1 MTIDELRSAAAV
13 VRDATEE
20 GENTA
25 TRIGQLFL
33 DTVNTLC
40 NVSTNAIKGYVVISS
55 TSDLPTSPTTD
66 QQMKGYLLDTT
77 LYVWVG
83 TGGDTLDGKYQSAQL
98 KGEDGEK
105 GEKGD
110 SGVHQGDVVLV
121 NDLTTGGEG
130 NALSAE
136 MGKTL
141 KGLIDSKTIPIV
153 NDLTTG
159 GESSALSAEMG
170 KVLNER
176 TCPTETVSIPFDG
189 GGRYIARADGAVTN
203 NSGWVSTQYIEVN
216 EGDEFIYTGNPG
228 SVSKAVAGYEL
239 VDGQYV
245 FKKTLVDYGTSLKQD
260 VLIIIPSGIT
270 HIIAV
275 TQKTAESSSSF
286 TTQKS
291 SALSDVTD
299 NLGEIASTTLIQNF
313 VTGYYITNKGKIS
326 QGTSNS
332 KYALFDVE
340 IGDVIS
346 LYDYKAYG
354 SGGSSGEATI
364 SKQISDTE
372 FEVLLAKASDTYSL
386 ITYTATENMTI
397 AVSDYLGELRMLV
410 VRRNRTSMWD
420 ATTDGLAQTRNEI
433 EVRNEDI
440 DQYDIKFGYMFENIA
455 CIGDSMSRGT
465 LASGGSA
472 DVDNDGTGL
481 SSFGASWCS
490 FLAKRWG
497 CKSKYHYANS
507 GTTTYSWLNN
517 TKYGLGRLLADVAN
531 GKIYNAYF
539 IAYGHNDA
547 MTVGT
552 AQDDAAPV
560 TITEGVPSCPGG
572 YTFCAYYKAIINQI
586 RLKAP
591 HAMIFCLSEYD
602 GVMMYDKA
610 TYGQAVID
618 IAEWYYEQGDH
629 LVHHL
634 ETGGVPDAD
643 MGLGTHYSTVGYAYI
658 ARMVDKCANEVV
670 YAHRGDSEIKFF
682 GSYNTD
688 KTADSPLE

>member
-55 TSDLPTSPTTD
+55 TIDLPTSPTTE
-66 QQMKGYLLDTT
+66 QQMKGYLLGTT

-98 KGEDGEK
+98 KGEEGK
-105 GEKGD
+105 TGEKGD
-110 SGVHQGDVVLV
+110 SGVSLGDVVLV
-121 NDLTTGGEG
+121 NDLTTGGEV

-228 SVSKAVAGYEL
+228 SVSKAVAGYQL
-239 VDGQYV
+239 VDDQYV
-245 FKKTLVDYGTSLKQD
+245 FKKTFVDYGTSLKQD
-260 VLIIIPSGIT
+260 VLIIIPSDIT

-299 NLGEIASTTLIQNF
+299 NLGELASTTLIQNF
-313 VTGYYITNKGKIS
+313 VTGYYISKKGKIS

-340 IGDVIS
+340 IGDEIS
-346 LYDYKAYG
+346 LYDYTAYG
-354 SGGSSGEATI
+354 TSGNGEATI

-372 FEVLLAKASDTYSL
+372 FEVLLAKEAGTYSL
-386 ITYTATENMTI
+386 ITYTATDSMTI
-397 AVSDYLGELRMLV
+397 AVSSYRNMLRMLV
-410 VRRNRTSMWD
+410 VRRNKTTMWD
-420 ATTDGLAQTRNEI
+420 ATTDGLAQTRHEI
-433 EVRNEDI
+433 DARNVGI
-440 DQYDIKFGYMFENIA
+440 DQYDIKLGYMFENIA

-465 LASGGSA
+465 LSSGNTA

-507 GTTTYSWLNN
+507 GTSAYMWLNN
-517 TKYGLGRLLADVAN
+517 TMYGLGRMLTDTKV
-531 GKIYNAYF
+531 YNAYF
-539 IAYGHNDA
+539 IAYGHNDSES
-547 MTVGT
+547 VGSAT
-552 AQDDAAPV
+552 DEAAPV
-560 TITEGVPSCPGG
+560 TINDNVPSCPSG
-572 YTFCAYYKAIINQI
+572 YSFSAYYKAIINQI

-602 GVMMYDKA
+602 NVVKNSKT
-610 TYGQAVID
+610 TYRQAVID
-618 IAEWYYEQGDH
+618 VAEWYYEQGDH

-643 MGLGTHYSTVGYAYI
+643 MSLGTHYSTVGYAYI

-688 KTADSPLE
+688 KTADSPWE

>member
-33 DTVNTLC
+33 DTVNTLY

-66 QQMKGYLLDTT
+66 QQMKGYLLGTT

-98 KGEDGEK
+98 KGEDGK
-105 GEKGD
+105 TGEKGD
-110 SGVHQGDVVLV
+110 SGVHLGDVVLV

-159 GESSALSAEMG
+159 GESSALSAEQG

-176 TCPTETVSIPFDG
+176 TCPTATVSIPFDG
-189 GGRYIARADGAVTN
+189 GGRYIARADGSVTN

-228 SVSKAVAGYEL
+228 NVSNAVAGYEL
-239 VDGQYV
+239 VDDQYV
-245 FKKTLVDYGTSLKQD
+245 FKKTFVEYGPSLKQD

-286 TTQKS
+286 TTKKS

-299 NLGEIASTTLIQNF
+299 NLGELASTTLIQNF
-313 VTGYYITNKGKIS
+313 VTGYYISKKGKIS

-340 IGDVIS
+340 IGDEIS
-346 LYDYKAYG
+346 LYDYTAYG
-354 SGGSSGEATI
+354 TSGNGEATI

-372 FEVLLAKASDTYSL
+372 FDVLLAKEEGTYSL
-386 ITYTATENMTI
+386 ITYTATERMTI
-397 AVSDYLGELRMLV
+397 AVSDYRNKLRMLV
-410 VRRNRTSMWD
+410 VRRNKTTMWD

-440 DQYDIKFGYMFENIA
+440 DKYDIKLGYMFENIA

-465 LASGGSA
+465 LASGASA

-560 TITEGVPSCPGG
+560 TITEGVPSCPSG

-602 GVMMYDKA
+602 GVMKYSKT
-610 TYGQAVID
+610 TYRQAVID
-618 IAEWYYEQGDH
+618 VAEWYYEQGDH

-643 MGLGTHYSTVGYAYI
+643 MSLGTHYSTVGYAYI

-688 KTADSPLE
+688 KTADSPWE

>member
-40 NVSTNAIKGYVVISS
+40 NVSKNAIKGYVVIRS

-66 QQMKGYLLDTT
+66 QQMKGYLLGTT

-83 TGGDTLDGKYQSAQL
+83 TGGDTLGGKYQSAQL
-98 KGEDGEK
+98 KGEDGK
-105 GEKGD
+105 TGEKGD
-110 SGVHQGDVVLV
+110 SGVHLGDVVLV

-189 GGRYIARADGAVTN
+189 GGRYIARADGAVKN
-203 NSGWVSTQYIEVN
+203 HSDWVSTQYIEVN

-313 VTGYYITNKGKIS
+313 VTGYYISNKGKIS

-340 IGDVIS
+340 IGDEIS
-346 LYDYKAYG
+346 LYDYTAYG
-354 SGGSSGEATI
+354 TGGSSGEATI
-364 SKQISDTE
+364 SKQLSETD
-372 FEVLLAKASDTYSL
+372 FEVLLAKSSGTYSL
-386 ITYTATENMTI
+386 ITYTATESMTI
-397 AVSDYLGELRMLV
+397 AVSAYFDVLRMLV
-410 VRRNRTSMWD
+410 VRRNRTTMWD
-420 ATTDGLAQTRNEI
+420 ATTDGLAQTRHDIEAMNEEI
-433 EVRNEDI
+433 G
-440 DQYDIKFGYMFENIA
+440 QYDINLGYMFENIA

-465 LASGGSA
+465 LSSGDSA

-560 TITEGVPSCPGG
+560 TITEGVSSCPSG

-602 GVMMYDKA
+602 GVMKYSKT
-610 TYGQAVID
+610 TYRQAVID
-618 IAEWYYEQGDH
+618 VAEWYYEQGDH

-643 MGLGTHYSTVGYAYI
+643 MSLGTHYSTVGYAYI

-688 KTADSPLE
+688 KTADSPWE

>member
-1 MTIDELRSAAAV
+1 
-13 VRDATEE
+13 
-20 GENTA
+20 
-25 TRIGQLFL
+25 
-33 DTVNTLC
+33 
-40 NVSTNAIKGYVVISS
+40 
-55 TSDLPTSPTTD
+55 
-66 QQMKGYLLDTT
+66 
-77 LYVWVG
+77 
-83 TGGDTLDGKYQSAQL
+83 
-98 KGEDGEK
+98 
-105 GEKGD
+105 
-110 SGVHQGDVVLV
+110 
-121 NDLTTGGEG
+121 
-130 NALSAE
+130 
-136 MGKTL
+136 MGKNL
-141 KGLIDSKTIPIV
+141 KGLIDSKNIQIV

-159 GESSALSAEMG
+159 GEAIALSAEMG

-176 TCPTETVSIPFDG
+176 ICPTETVSIPFDG
-189 GGRYIARADGAVTN
+189 GGRYIARADGSVTN
-203 NSGWVSTQYIEVN
+203 HSNWVSTQYIEVN

-239 VDGQYV
+239 VEGQYV
-245 FKKTLVDYGTSLKQD
+245 YKNTFVDYGNSLNQD

-275 TQKTAESSSSF
+275 TQKSSESSSSF

-299 NLGEIASTTLIQNF
+299 NLGELASTTLIQNF
-313 VTGYYITNKGKIS
+313 VTGYYINNKGKIS

-340 IGDVIS
+340 IGDEIS
-346 LYDYKAYG
+346 LYDYTAYG
-354 SGGSSGEATI
+354 TSGNGEATI

-372 FEVLLAKASDTYSL
+372 FEVLLAKENGTYSL
-386 ITYTATENMTI
+386 ITYTATESMTI
-397 AVSDYLGELRMLV
+397 AVSAYRDLLRMLV
-410 VRRNRTSMWD
+410 VRRNKTSMWD

-440 DQYDIKFGYMFENIA
+440 DKYDIKLGYMFENIA

-465 LASGGSA
+465 LASGASA

-507 GTTTYSWLNN
+507 GTSAYMWLNN
-517 TKYGLGRLLADVAN
+517 TMYGLGRMLTDTKV
-531 GKIYNAYF
+531 YNAYF
-539 IAYGHNDA
+539 IAYGHNDSESVGSA
-547 MTVGT
+547 M
-552 AQDDAAPV
+552 DEAAPV
-560 TITEGVPSCPGG
+560 TINDNVPSCPSG
-572 YTFCAYYKAIINQI
+572 YSFSAYYKAIINQI

-602 GVMMYDKA
+602 GVMKNSKT
-610 TYGQAVID
+610 TYRQAVID
-618 IAEWYYEQGDH
+618 VAEWYYEQGDH

-643 MGLGTHYSTVGYAYI
+643 MSLGTHYSTVGYDYI

-670 YAHRGDSEIKFF
+670 YAHRCDSEIKFF

-688 KTADSPLE
+688 KTADSPWE

>member
-66 QQMKGYLLDTT
+66 QQMKGYLLGTT

-83 TGGDTLDGKYQSAQL
+83 TGGDTLEGKYQSAQL
-98 KGEDGEK
+98 KGEDGK
-105 GEKGD
+105 TGEKGD
-110 SGVHQGDVVLV
+110 SGVHLGDVVLV

-159 GESSALSAEMG
+159 GEASALSAEQG

-176 TCPTETVSIPFDG
+176 TCPTATVSIPFDG
-189 GGRYIARADGAVTN
+189 GGRYIARADGAVV
-203 NSGWVSTQYIEVN
+203 SHGSWVSTQYIEVN

-239 VDGQYV
+239 VDDQYV
-245 FKKTLVDYGTSLKQD
+245 FKKTFVDYGISLKQD

-286 TTQKS
+286 TTKKS

-299 NLGEIASTTLIQNF
+299 NLGELASTTLIQNF
-313 VTGYYITNKGKIS
+313 VTGYYISKKGKIS
-326 QGTSNS
+326 QGTSDS

-340 IGDVIS
+340 IGDEIS
-346 LYDYKAYG
+346 LYDYTAYG
-354 SGGSSGEATI
+354 TSGNGEATI

-372 FEVLLAKASDTYSL
+372 FDVLLAKEEGTYSL
-386 ITYTATENMTI
+386 ITYTATERMTI
-397 AVSDYLGELRMLV
+397 AVSDYRNKLRMLV
-410 VRRNRTSMWD
+410 VRRNKTTMWD
-420 ATTDGLAQTRNEI
+420 ATTDGLAQTRYEI

-440 DQYDIKFGYMFENIA
+440 DKYDIKLGYMFENIA

-465 LASGGSA
+465 LSSGNTA

-507 GTTTYSWLNN
+507 GTSAYMWLNN
-517 TKYGLGRLLADVAN
+517 TMYGLGRMLTDTKV
-531 GKIYNAYF
+531 YNAYF
-539 IAYGHNDA
+539 IAYGHNDSES
-547 MTVGT
+547 VGSAT
-552 AQDDAAPV
+552 DEAAPV
-560 TITEGVPSCPGG
+560 TINDNVPSCPSG
-572 YTFCAYYKAIINQI
+572 YSFSAYYKAIINQI

-602 GVMMYDKA
+602 NVVKNSKT
-610 TYGQAVID
+610 TYRQAVID
-618 IAEWYYEQGDH
+618 VAEWYYEQGDH

-643 MGLGTHYSTVGYAYI
+643 MSLGTHYSTVGYAYI

-688 KTADSPLE
+688 KTADSPWE

>member
-1 MTIDELRSAAAV
+1 MTALFTRKRYVSK
-13 VRDATEE
+13 VR
-20 GENTA
+20 
-25 TRIGQLFL
+25 
-33 DTVNTLC
+33 C
-40 NVSTNAIKGYVVISS
+40 
-55 TSDLPTSPTTD
+55 
-66 QQMKGYLLDTT
+66 
-77 LYVWVG
+77 
-83 TGGDTLDGKYQSAQL
+83 
-98 KGEDGEK
+98 
-105 GEKGD
+105 
-110 SGVHQGDVVLV
+110 
-121 NDLTTGGEG
+121 EG

-136 MGKTL
+136 MGK
-141 KGLIDSKTIPIV
+141 
-153 NDLTTG
+153 
-159 GESSALSAEMG
+159 
-170 KVLNER
+170 VLNDR
-176 TCPTETVSIPFDG
+176 TCPTATVSIPFDG
-189 GGRYIARADGAVTN
+189 GGRYIARADGAVKN

-216 EGDEFIYTGNPG
+216 EGDEFIYTGSPDG
-228 SVSKAVAGYEL
+228 VSKAVAGYEL

-245 FKKTLVDYGTSLKQD
+245 FKETLVDYGKLKQD

-275 TQKTAESSSSF
+275 TKKTAESSSSF

-291 SALSDVTD
+291 SALSEVTD
-299 NLGEIASTTLIQNF
+299 NLGEFASTMLIRNF
-313 VTGYYITNKGKIS
+313 VTGYYISNKGKIY
-326 QGTSNS
+326 QGGSDS
-332 KYALFDVE
+332 KYALIDVE
-340 IGDVIS
+340 RGDEIS
-346 LYDYKAYG
+346 LYDYTAYG
-354 SGGSSGEATI
+354 SNGEATI

-372 FEVLLAKASDTYSL
+372 FEALLIKEAGTYSH
-386 ITYTATENMTI
+386 ITYTATESMTI
-397 AVSDYLGELRMLV
+397 AVSAFRNELRMLV
-410 VRRNRTSMWD
+410 VRRNRKTMWD
-420 ATTDGLAQTRNEI
+420 ATTEGLAQTRHEI
-433 EVRNEDI
+433 EVRNVEI
-440 DQYDIKFGYMFENIA
+440 DQYDIKLGYMFENIA

-465 LASGGSA
+465 LGGDSA
-472 DVDNDGTGL
+472 NGTGL

-497 CKSKYHYANS
+497 CKSKFHYANS

-552 AQDDAAPV
+552 AQHEAAPV
-560 TITEGVPSCPGG
+560 TITEGVPSCPSG
-572 YTFCAYYKAIINQI
+572 YSFSAYYKAIINQI

-602 GVMMYDKA
+602 GVMKNA
-610 TYGQAVID
+610 KTTYRQAVID
-618 IAEWYYEQGDH
+618 VAEWYYEQGDH

-643 MGLGTHYSTVGYAYI
+643 MALGTHYSTVGYAYI

-688 KTADSPLE
+688 KTADSPWE

>member
-1 MTIDELRSAAAV
+1 MFSGKISKTDIV
-13 VRDATEE
+13 
-20 GENTA
+20 
-25 TRIGQLFL
+25 Q
-33 DTVNTLC
+33 
-40 NVSTNAIKGYVVISS
+40 STGTSTTSVMSQKAI
-55 TSDLPTSPTTD
+55 SD
-66 QQMKGYLLDTT
+66 
-77 LYVWVG
+77 
-83 TGGDTLDGKYQSAQL
+83 
-98 KGEDGEK
+98 
-105 GEKGD
+105 
-110 SGVHQGDVVLV
+110 
-121 NDLTTGGEG
+121 
-130 NALSAE
+130 ALS
-136 MGKTL
+136 K
-141 KGLIDSKTIPIV
+141 KVDNIDIPIV

-159 GESSALSAEMG
+159 GESSALSAEQG

-176 TCPTETVSIPFDG
+176 TCPTATVSIPFDG
-189 GGRYIARADGAVTN
+189 GGRYIARADGAVKN
-203 NSGWVSTQYIEVN
+203 HSAWVSTKYIEVN

-239 VDGQYV
+239 VDGKYV
-245 FKKTLVDYGTSLKQD
+245 YKKTLVDYGASLKQD

-286 TTQKS
+286 TTKKS

-299 NLGEIASTTLIQNF
+299 NLGELASTTLIQNF
-313 VTGYYITNKGKIS
+313 VTGYYISKKGKIS
-326 QGTSNS
+326 QGTSDS

-340 IGDVIS
+340 IGDEIS
-346 LYDYKAYG
+346 LYDYTAYG
-354 SGGSSGEATI
+354 TSGNGEATI

-372 FEVLLAKASDTYSL
+372 FDVLLAKEEGTYSL
-386 ITYTATENMTI
+386 ITYTATERMTI
-397 AVSDYLGELRMLV
+397 AVSDYINMLRMLV
-410 VRRNRTSMWD
+410 VRRNKTTMWD

-440 DQYDIKFGYMFENIA
+440 DKYDIKLGYMFENIA

-465 LASGGSA
+465 LSSGASA
-472 DVDNDGTGL
+472 DVDNNGTDL

-497 CKSKYHYANS
+497 CNSKFHYANS
-507 GTTTYSWLNN
+507 GTSAYMWLNN
-517 TKYGLGRLLADVAN
+517 TMYGLGRMLTDTKV
-531 GKIYNAYF
+531 YNAYF
-539 IAYGHNDA
+539 IAYGHNDSES
-547 MTVGT
+547 VGSAT
-552 AQDDAAPV
+552 DEAAPV
-560 TITEGVPSCPGG
+560 TINDNVPSCPSG
-572 YTFCAYYKAIINQI
+572 YSFSAYYKSIINQI

-602 GVMMYDKA
+602 GVMKNSKT
-610 TYGQAVID
+610 TYRQAVID
-618 IAEWYYEQGDH
+618 VAEWYYEQGDH

-643 MGLGTHYSTVGYAYI
+643 MSLGTHYSTVGYAYI

-688 KTADSPLE
+688 KTADSPWE

>member
-40 NVSTNAIKGYVVISS
+40 NVSTNAIKGYVVINS

-98 KGEDGEK
+98 KGEDGK
-105 GEKGD
+105 TGEKGD
-110 SGVHQGDVVLV
+110 SGVHLGDVVLV

-141 KGLIDSKTIPIV
+141 KGLIDSKTIHIV

-159 GESSALSAEMG
+159 GEASALSAEQG
-170 KVLNER
+170 KVLNES
-176 TCPTETVSIPFDG
+176 TCPTATVSIPFDG
-189 GGRYIARADGAVTN
+189 GGRYIARADGSVTN
-203 NSGWVSTQYIEVN
+203 HSGWVSTQYIEVN

-228 SVSKAVAGYEL
+228 NASNAVAGYEL
-239 VDGQYV
+239 VDDQYV
-245 FKKTLVDYGTSLKQD
+245 FKKTFVDYGNSLKQD

-286 TTQKS
+286 TTKKS

-299 NLGEIASTTLIQNF
+299 NLGELASTTLIQNF
-313 VTGYYITNKGKIS
+313 VTGYYISKKGKIS
-326 QGTSNS
+326 QGTSDS

-340 IGDVIS
+340 IGDEIS
-346 LYDYKAYG
+346 LYDYTAYG
-354 SGGSSGEATI
+354 TSGNGEATI

-372 FEVLLAKASDTYSL
+372 FDVLLAKEEGTYSL
-386 ITYTATENMTI
+386 ITYTATERMTI
-397 AVSDYLGELRMLV
+397 AVSDYRNKLRMLV
-410 VRRNRTSMWD
+410 VRRNKTTMWD

-440 DQYDIKFGYMFENIA
+440 DKYDIKLGYMFENIA

-465 LASGGSA
+465 LSSGNTA

-507 GTTTYSWLNN
+507 GTSAYMWLNN
-517 TKYGLGRLLADVAN
+517 TMYGLGRMLTDTKV
-531 GKIYNAYF
+531 YNAYF
-539 IAYGHNDA
+539 IAYGHNDSES
-547 MTVGT
+547 VGSAT
-552 AQDDAAPV
+552 DEAAPV
-560 TITEGVPSCPGG
+560 TINDNVPSCPSG
-572 YTFCAYYKAIINQI
+572 YSFSAYYKAIINQI

-602 GVMMYDKA
+602 NVVKNSKT
-610 TYGQAVID
+610 TYRQAVID
-618 IAEWYYEQGDH
+618 VAEWYYEQGDH

-643 MGLGTHYSTVGYAYI
+643 MSLGTHYSTVGYAYI

-688 KTADSPLE
+688 KTADSPWE

>member
-1 MTIDELRSAAAV
+1 MTNEELQTVVSAVIQALKTNGKTIDQLTPVTSLANSDSLEVSGGKKIAFSKLKELVASAV
-13 VRDATEE
+13 VVTEE
-20 GENTA
+20 
-25 TRIGQLFL
+25 
-33 DTVNTLC
+33 
-40 NVSTNAIKGYVVISS
+40 SIKSWVVIES
-55 TSDLPTSPTTD
+55 TDALPVEPTTEE
-66 QQMKGYLLDTT
+66 QMKAYVLADKST
-77 LYVWVG
+77 LYVYVG
-83 TGGDTLDGKYQSAQL
+83 EGGDTLNGSYQSVIM
-98 KGEDGEK
+98 KGADGNT
-105 GEKGD
+105 GPKGD
-110 SGVHQGDVVLV
+110 SGVSLGDVVLV
-121 NDLTTGGEG
+121 NDLTTGGE
-130 NALSAE
+130 
-136 MGKTL
+136 
-141 KGLIDSKTIPIV
+141 V
-153 NDLTTG
+153 N
-159 GESSALSAEMG
+159 ALSAEMG

-216 EGDEFIYTGNPG
+216 ECDEFIYTGIPG
-228 SVSKAVAGYEL
+228 SVSNAVAGYEL
-239 VDGQYV
+239 VDGKYV
-245 FKKTLVDYGTSLKQD
+245 YKKTLVDYGNSLKQD

-286 TTQKS
+286 TTKKS

-313 VTGYYITNKGKIS
+313 VTGYYISNKGKIS
-326 QGTSNS
+326 QGASHS

-340 IGDVIS
+340 IGDEIS
-346 LYDYKAYG
+346 LYDYTAYG
-354 SGGSSGEATI
+354 TSGNGEATI

-372 FEVLLAKASDTYSL
+372 FEVLLAKEKGTYSI
-386 ITYTATENMTI
+386 ITYTATESMTI
-397 AVSDYLGELRMLV
+397 AVSAYTNALRMLV
-410 VRRNRTSMWD
+410 VRRNRTTMWD

-433 EVRNEDI
+433 EVRNKDI
-440 DQYDIKFGYMFENIA
+440 DKYDIKLGYMFENIA

-465 LASGGSA
+465 LASGASA

-560 TITEGVPSCPGG
+560 TITEGVPSCPSG

-591 HAMIFCLSEYD
+591 HAMIFCLSQYD

-618 IAEWYYEQGDH
+618 IAELYYNNGDK

-643 MGLGTHYSTVGYAYI
+643 MSLGTHYSTVGYAYI

-670 YAHRGDSEIKFF
+670 YSHRGDSEIKFF

-688 KTADSPLE
+688 KTADSPWE

>member
-55 TSDLPTSPTTD
+55 TIDLPTSPTTE
-66 QQMKGYLLDTT
+66 QQMKGYLLGTT

-98 KGEDGEK
+98 KGEEGK
-105 GEKGD
+105 TGEKGD
-110 SGVHQGDVVLV
+110 SGVSLGDVVLV

-228 SVSKAVAGYEL
+228 SVSKAVAGYQL
-239 VDGQYV
+239 VDDQYV
-245 FKKTLVDYGTSLKQD
+245 FKKTFVDYGTSLKQD
-260 VLIIIPSGIT
+260 VLIIIPSDIT

-299 NLGEIASTTLIQNF
+299 NLGELASTTLIQNF
-313 VTGYYITNKGKIS
+313 VTGYYISQKGKIS
-326 QGTSNS
+326 QGTSDS

-340 IGDVIS
+340 IGDEIS
-346 LYDYKAYG
+346 LYDYTAYG
-354 SGGSSGEATI
+354 TSGNGEATI

-372 FEVLLAKASDTYSL
+372 FEVLLAKEAGTYSL
-386 ITYTATENMTI
+386 ITYTATDSMTI
-397 AVSDYLGELRMLV
+397 AVSSYRNMLRMLV
-410 VRRNRTSMWD
+410 VRRNKTTMWD
-420 ATTDGLAQTRNEI
+420 ATTDGLAQTRHEI
-433 EVRNEDI
+433 DARNVGI
-440 DQYDIKFGYMFENIA
+440 DQYDIKLGYMFENIA

-465 LASGGSA
+465 LSSGNTA
-472 DVDNDGTGL
+472 DVDKAGTGL

-507 GTTTYSWLNN
+507 GTSAYMWLNN
-517 TKYGLGRLLADVAN
+517 TMYGLGRMLTDTKV
-531 GKIYNAYF
+531 YNAYF
-539 IAYGHNDA
+539 IAYGHNDSES
-547 MTVGT
+547 VGSAT
-552 AQDDAAPV
+552 DEAAPV
-560 TITEGVPSCPGG
+560 TINDNVPSCPSG
-572 YTFCAYYKAIINQI
+572 YSFSAYYKAIINQI

-602 GVMMYDKA
+602 NVVKNSKT
-610 TYGQAVID
+610 TYRQAVID
-618 IAEWYYEQGDH
+618 VAEWYYEQGDH

-643 MGLGTHYSTVGYAYI
+643 MSLGTHYSTVGYAYI

-688 KTADSPLE
+688 KTADSPWE

>member
-55 TSDLPTSPTTD
+55 TIDLPTSPTTE
-66 QQMKGYLLDTT
+66 QQMKGYLLGTT

-98 KGEDGEK
+98 KGEEGK
-105 GEKGD
+105 TGEKGD
-110 SGVHQGDVVLV
+110 SGVSLGDVVLV

-228 SVSKAVAGYEL
+228 SVSKAVAGYQL
-239 VDGQYV
+239 VDDQYV
-245 FKKTLVDYGTSLKQD
+245 FKKTFVDYGTSLKQD
-260 VLIIIPSGIT
+260 VLIIIPSDIT

-299 NLGEIASTTLIQNF
+299 NLGELASTTLIQNF
-313 VTGYYITNKGKIS
+313 VTGYYISKKGKIS
-326 QGTSNS
+326 QGTSDS

-340 IGDVIS
+340 IGDEIS
-346 LYDYKAYG
+346 LYDYTAYG
-354 SGGSSGEATI
+354 TSGNGEATI

-372 FEVLLAKASDTYSL
+372 FEVLLAKEAGTYSL
-386 ITYTATENMTI
+386 ITYTATDSMTI
-397 AVSDYLGELRMLV
+397 AVSSYRNMLRMLV
-410 VRRNRTSMWD
+410 VRRNKTTMWD
-420 ATTDGLAQTRNEI
+420 ATTDGLAQTRHEI
-433 EVRNEDI
+433 DARNVGI
-440 DQYDIKFGYMFENIA
+440 DQYDIKLGYMFENIA

-465 LASGGSA
+465 LSSGNTA

-507 GTTTYSWLNN
+507 GTSAYMWLNN
-517 TKYGLGRLLADVAN
+517 TMYGLGRMLTDTKV
-531 GKIYNAYF
+531 YNAYF
-539 IAYGHNDA
+539 IAYGHNDSES
-547 MTVGT
+547 VGSAT
-552 AQDDAAPV
+552 DEAAPV
-560 TITEGVPSCPGG
+560 TINDNVPSCPSG
-572 YTFCAYYKAIINQI
+572 YSFSAYYKAIINQI

-602 GVMMYDKA
+602 NVVKNSKT
-610 TYGQAVID
+610 TYRQAVID
-618 IAEWYYEQGDH
+618 VAEWYYEQGDH

-643 MGLGTHYSTVGYAYI
+643 MSLGTHYSTVGYAYI

-688 KTADSPLE
+688 KTADSPWE